1 LAAPAPRSACR
12 SDGSTAADDLWG
24 SDPLFPAD
32 PHPARRPPPIRTTP
46 DDLRGQVHPPGHL
59 HGLVCA
65 TRSRSWDLPKPA
77 GLGVVLGARLLAEFG
92 DNTPLRRPPSL
103 HELRRHPRVPANSAR
118 RRPCWPATCTTTGS
132 STHSA
137 GRRWPR
143 CAPHPAR
150 AHDDRLRA
158 RGVGHHAALGQLGDR
173 LVALLHGCLTTGTID
188 DEATRGQSNSKT
200 HKLLLDKK
208 AHGVA

>member
-1 LAAPAPRSACR
+1 MIQLTVSLSQP
-12 SDGSTAADDLWG
+12 
-24 SDPLFPAD
+24 
-32 PHPARRPPPIRTTP
+32 
-46 DDLRGQVHPPGHL
+46 
-59 HGLVCA
+59 
-65 TRSRSWDLPKPA
+65 

-103 HELRRHPRVPANSAR
+103 HELRRHPCVPANSAR

-188 DEATRGQSNSKT
+188 DEATRGQSNSKI
-200 HKLLLDKK
+200 HKLLLDRKLMGWLDGCQHTRRRTRGPLK
-208 AHGVA
+208 APVDRVTLLVIPTLSGLCRCGRHAPWHNGTGERG